1 MGHYRRSAAAL
12 VAAQAGKLLRLG
24 LAAMIDCTCPPQ
36 YLNVIHSCRG
46 VQRGLLISLSRRQ
59 NGHHEMVA
67 AARMGEQA
75 FCRCILALGA
85 AFALVM
91 LFLCLN

>member
-12 VAAQAGKLLRLG
+12 VAAQAGSFFDSDSPG
-24 LAAMIDCTCPPQ
+24 MIDCTCPQ
-36 YLNVIHSCRG
+36 FLV
-46 VQRGLLISLSRRQ
+46 SRDVKTVM
-59 NGHHEMVA
+59 MVA

>member
-1 MGHYRRSAAAL
+1 MLDDKDIDAIMIATCNHWHAPATIMACS
-12 VAAQAGKLLRLG
+12 AGKHVYVEKPG
-24 LAAMIDCTCPPQ
+24 SHNP
-36 YLNVIHSCRG
+36 
-46 VQRGLLISLSRRQ
+46 
-59 NGHHEMVA
+59 HEGEMMVA